1 MLNKIVYGSWPYF
14 WMPPVFTS
22 LWAGVRP
29 GACRTDMTT
38 LKCFIAGLITIIA
51 CIFCVS
57 TGHAQ
62 RITSQSAGQAIIEA
76 ITITEPLSFC
86 GEPVPLAN
94 PDVRERLEREL
105 LVSLN
110 NGGEIILWLK
120 RANRYFPDIEKAL
133 KGQSM
138 PDDLKYI
145 TIAESSLRPLIFSNK
160 GAMGY
165 WQFIE
170 GTGTRY
176 GLDISNDID
185 ERRNVYKATQAATK
199 YLRDL
204 YALFGSWTLAA
215 AAYNMG
221 EDGLKSEIL
230 VQKVNNY
237 YMLYLNQE
245 TQRYLFR
252 ILAAKII
259 MSNPTKFGYVL
270 SKDDLY
276 SPRQFDTVEIQAS
289 QPVSLHVIAQ
299 AANTYF
305 KIIKDLNPQIKFYH
319 LPAGTYQIS
328 IPKGSATA
336 FYERYDKFIAEWLAL
351 KNNSVYTVKKG
362 DTLTGIAA
370 RFNVPFKALTI
381 WNSISSRKI
390 VPGDKL
396 YIFSDSLKSG
406 SKSDNSIDPSP

>member
-1 MLNKIVYGSWPYF
+1 MNKIVYGSLLYF
-14 WMPPVFTS
+14 WMPPVFTG

-38 LKCFIAGLITIIA
+38 LKYFIAGLITIIV
-51 CIFCVS
+51 CIVCLS

-62 RITSQSAGQAIIEA
+62 SGTSQSTGQAIIEA
-76 ITITEPLSFC
+76 IRITEPLSFC
-86 GEPVPLAN
+86 GEPVPLAA

-110 NGGEIILWLK
+110 NGGEIVLWLK

-133 KGQSM
+133 KAQSM

-145 TIAESSLRPLIFSNK
+145 TIAESSLRPLVFSNK

-176 GLDISNDID
+176 GLDVSNDID

-237 YMLYLNQE
+237 YQLYLNQE
-245 TQRYLFR
+245 TQRYVFR

-259 MSNPTKFGYVL
+259 ISNPAKFGYVL

-276 SPRQFDTVEIQAS
+276 SPSQFDTVEIQTS

-319 LPAGTYQIS
+319 LPVGTHQIS
-328 IPKGSATA
+328 LPKGSATA
-336 FYERYDKFIAEWLAL
+336 FYERYDKLVAEWLAL
-351 KNNSVYTVKKG
+351 RNDSVYTVKKG

-370 RFNVPFKALTI
+370 RFNVPFRALTI
-381 WNSISSRKI
+381 WNSIGTRKI
-390 VPGDKL
+390 APGDKL
-396 YIFSDSLKSG
+396 YVFSDSLKSG
-406 SKSDNSIDPSP
+406 SKSDKSVDPSP

>member
-1 MLNKIVYGSWPYF
+1 MLNKLVYGSLLYF
-14 WMPPVFTS
+14 RISPVFTG
-22 LWAGVRP
+22 LWAGVKP
-29 GACRTDMTT
+29 GACLADMTT
-38 LKCFIAGLITIIA
+38 LKYFIAGLITIIV

-57 TGHAQ
+57 TGYAQ
-62 RITSQSAGQAIIEA
+62 SETSQSTGQAIIEA
-76 ITITEPLSFC
+76 IRITEPLSFC
-86 GEPVPLAN
+86 GEPVPLAD

-120 RANRYFPDIEKAL
+120 RVNRYFPDIEKAL
-133 KGQSM
+133 KAQSM

-145 TIAESSLRPLIFSNK
+145 TIAESSLRPLAFSNK
-160 GAMGY
+160 GAVGY

-176 GLDISNDID
+176 GLDVSSDID
-185 ERRNVYKATQAATK
+185 ERRNVYKATQAAIK

-221 EDGLKSEIL
+221 EDGLKTEIL

-237 YMLYLNQE
+237 YKLYLNQE
-245 TQRYLFR
+245 TQRYVFR

-299 AANTYF
+299 AADTYF
-305 KIIKDLNPQIKFYH
+305 KIIKDLNPQIKLYH
-319 LPAGTYQIS
+319 LPAGTYRIS

-336 FYERYDKFIAEWLAL
+336 FYERYDKLMAEWLAL

-381 WNSISSRKI
+381 WNSINSRKI

-396 YIFSDSLKSG
+396 YVFSDSLKSG
-406 SKSDNSIDPSP
+406 SKSDNSADPSP